1 MTTPVS
7 HISAT
12 RRRRATAALAAVLAP
27 AAIWLVAVPLVGVD
41 LQVAQPSGRAPAEI
55 TLPLVLVT
63 ALAASLAGWGLLA
76 LLERLTPRART
87 IWTATAV
94 VALVV
99 SFAPLLG
106 PGTPTASRIVLAL
119 MHLAVAA
126 ILIPALAAAQL
137 LLRLDRP
144 SHQQPDTTGS
154 DHEQLH

>member
-1 MTTPVS
+1 MTTPAS
-7 HISAT
+7 HPSAT
-12 RRRRATAALAAVLAP
+12 RRTTRRRTRVTAVGAALLAP

-76 LLERLTPRART
+76 LLERLTRRARA

-119 MHLAVAA
+119 LHLTVAA
-126 ILIPALAAAQL
+126 ILIPALARSAAAVAA
-137 LLRLDRP
+137 
-144 SHQQPDTTGS
+144 
-154 DHEQLH
+154 

>member
-94 VALVV
+94 ALVV